1 MQWASVVALNGW
13 VNAGTLS
20 PYPVHMIEHTL
31 SAQHDIAHGA
41 GLSIVNP
48 AWMRFAARTRPER
61 FAHFAHRIF
70 GITKADDMEAALEG
84 IDRFEAFLRSIG
96 CPTSLS
102 ECGIDDKQLDR
113 YAEDTLLV
121 AGNAE
126 GQLPGRPMMTKADI
140 VEVLRS
146 AL

>member
-1 MQWASVVALNGW
+1 
-13 VNAGTLS
+13 
-20 PYPVHMIEHTL
+20 
-31 SAQHDIAHGA
+31 
-41 GLSIVNP
+41 
-48 AWMRFAARTRPER
+48 MRFTARTRPER
-61 FAHFAHRIF
+61 FAQFAHRIF
-70 GITKADDMEAALEG
+70 GIELKSPDDMEAALEG

-96 CPTSLS
+96 CPTRLS
-102 ECGIDDKQLDR
+102 ECGIGGELLDR

-126 GQLPGRPMMTKADI
+126 GQLPARPMMTKADI